1 MTDLVGHD
9 SSPLAERRRA
19 QVLSQ
24 HALGLLSESEAR
36 DLEAH
41 LAGCAQCCQDWEAIR
56 ATVDLVGEN
65 IPEEFFDTTRAD
77 PTDLIFQGTLR
88 AVRREKRAKTWHRLL
103 RPVVVAAAVVLVALA
118 GVLGGVVG
126 RATAPIEP
134 SIVQAEGAHTV
145 QGTGVGEA
153 SMRATVAPSGQWV
166 RLAVTASGFPRGARC
181 RLVVVTAD
189 GQREQ
194 AGSWT
199 VPAAGGP
206 EAGVSVSGSAA
217 VPLSEVRA
225 VAVETDGGQE
235 LMYLQV

>member
-1 MTDLVGHD
+1 VTDLVGHD
-9 SSPLAERRRA
+9 PSPLAERRRA
-19 QVLSQ
+19 QLLSN

-56 ATVDLVGEN
+56 ATMDLVGEN

-77 PTDLIFQGTLR
+77 STDLIFQSTLR

-103 RPVVVAAAVVLVALA
+103 RPVVAAAVLLVALA

-126 RATAPIEP
+126 RATAPAGP

-145 QGTGVGEA
+145 QGTGVGGA
-153 SMRATVAPSGQWV
+153 TMRATVAPAGQWV

-181 RLVVVTAD
+181 RLMVVAAD
-189 GQREQ
+189 GQREP

-199 VPAAGGP
+199 VPAAGP
-206 EAGVSVSGSAA
+206 EGGVSVAGSAA
-217 VPLSEVRA
+217 VPMSQVRA

-235 LMYLQV
+235 LIYVQV

>member
-1 MTDLVGHD
+1 VTDLVGHD

-41 LAGCAQCCQDWEAIR
+41 LAGCAPCCQDWEAIR

-88 AVRREKRAKTWHRLL
+88 AVRREKRATTWHRLL
-103 RPVVVAAAVVLVALA
+103 RPVAAAVFVLVALA

-145 QGTGVGEA
+145 QGTGVGGA
-153 SMRATVAPSGQWV
+153 SMRATVAPAGQWV

-181 RLVVVTAD
+181 RLMVVAAD

-206 EAGVSVSGSAA
+206 EGGASVSGSAA
-217 VPLSEVRA
+217 VPMSQVRA
-225 VAVETDGGQE
+225 VAVETDAGQE

>member
-1 MTDLVGHD
+1 MTDLVGHGP
-9 SSPLAERRRA
+9 SPLAERRRA
-19 QVLSQ
+19 QLLTN

-56 ATVDLVGEN
+56 DTVDLVGEN

-77 PTDLIFQGTLR
+77 PDDLIFQGILR
-88 AVRREKRAKTWHRLL
+88 AVRREKRATTWRRLF
-103 RPVVVAAAVVLVALA
+103 RPVVAAVVVLVALA
-118 GVLGGVVG
+118 GVVGCVVG
-126 RATAPIEP
+126 RATAPAGP
-134 SIVQAEGAHTV
+134 SIVQAEGARTV
-145 QGTGVGEA
+145 QGTGVGGA
-153 SMRATVAPSGQWV
+153 SMRATVAPAGQWV
-166 RLAVTASGFPRGARC
+166 RLAVIAAGFPRGARC
-181 RLVVVTAD
+181 RLIVVAVD

-206 EAGVSVSGSAA
+206 EGGVSVAGSAA

-225 VAVETDGGQE
+225 VAVETDAGQE